1 MYSELHCKTNYSF
14 LTGGS
19 HADELV
25 ERAAQLGYRALAIT
39 DENTL
44 AGIVRAYA
52 AAREANVTIDPTS
65 PETTSRP
72 LKVPDTFSIAHT
84 ENPHSS
90 ATPHSLKLLIGA
102 EIIPNDA
109 PPIVLWA
116 TNRKSYGQLSKLITV
131 GRRRATKGECWLSLD
146 DIAQHSAGLLVGVIP
161 YLRGDRLKTEH
172 IDETHPSHEWHFGNA
187 RLKRRLKR
195 CQEPLMDEERFSE
208 ERFNQYREIFGDRSY
223 LMASLYRGVDDSWRI
238 EQLQQL
244 SRETKLPLVASGDVL
259 YHAPARLPLH
269 DVLTAIK
276 HRTTVASAGD
286 LLLPNAQRHLQ
297 TIEQRQ
303 TAFATIPDAIE
314 RTNEIVDRCDFCLS
328 QLRYEYP
335 EELAPDGQTPSE
347 YLKKLTDH
355 GANNRYPTGV
365 PAKVQ
370 TQIDHELK
378 LIDELRYEAY
388 FLTVWDLVRFA
399 RLRGILCQGRGSAAN
414 SAVCYCLGRDVR

>member
-25 ERAAQLGYRALAIT
+25 DHAIALGYRALAVT

-44 AGIVRAYA
+44 AGVVRAYA
-52 AAREANVTIDPTS
+52 AARAANAAQKTPTS
-65 PETTSRP
+65 N
-72 LKVPDTFSIAHT
+72 I
-84 ENPHSS
+84 PHSENNPLS
-90 ATPHSLKLLIGA
+90 ISHSKSLPHSPLKLLIGA

-109 PPIVLWA
+109 PPVVLWA
-116 TNRKSYGQLSKLITV
+116 TDRKSYGRLSKLITV

-146 DIAQHSAGLLVGVIP
+146 DIAQHSEGLLAGVIP
-161 YLRGDRLKTEH
+161 HLRGDRLKTEH
-172 IDETHPSHEWHFGNA
+172 IDETHPSYQWY
-187 RLKRRLKR
+187 KRGCKR
-195 CQEPLMDEERFSE
+195 GQSPFMI
-208 ERFNQYREIFGDRSY
+208 NQYREIFGDRSY
-223 LMASLYRGVDDSWRI
+223 LMASLYRGIDDSWRI
-238 EQLQQL
+238 EQLKQL
-244 SRETKLPLVASGDVL
+244 SQKTNLPLVASGDVL

-303 TAFATIPDAIE
+303 TAFAAIPDAIE

-335 EELAPDGQTPSE
+335 EELAPDGQAPIE
-347 YLKKLTDH
+347 YLKHLTDR
-355 GANNRYPTGV
+355 GARNRYPKDRYPNGV

-370 TQIDHELK
+370 TQIDQNL
-378 LIDELRYEAY
+378 
-388 FLTVWDLVRFA
+388 
-399 RLRGILCQGRGSAAN
+399 N
-414 SAVCYCLGRDVR
+414 